1 MAKLSLSE
9 VSKQFNLNRSTI
21 YRAVRNGRL
30 SRCSDGQFDIAE
42 VIRCFGEP
50 DQVSKPTE
58 PQRQSSDA
66 ATQKLIAHL
75 ENEVKKYQER
85 EERLMQQIDRMQT
98 LIELK
103 TVAPATVVP
112 HPDATAC
119 DTPMPQHAKIDQ
131 PTENKENLNKDMAE
145 NVADIQQN
153 ATAHTTTTL
162 QRYNAT
168 TLQRSMLQ
176 NVAVPQ
182 AKKRSLFNRV
192 LHAVLRDD

>member
-9 VSKQFNLNRSTI
+9 VSKQFNLDRSTI

-30 SRCSDGQFDIAE
+30 SRSSDGQFDIAE

-58 PQRQSSDA
+58 PPQQGSDG

-103 TVAPATVVP
+103 SVAPATAMP

-119 DTPMPQHAKIDQ
+119 DTPTPQHATASQ
-131 PTENKENLNKDMAE
+131 NTENKENLNND
-145 NVADIQQN
+145 VAASVAMPQQD
-153 ATAHTTTTL
+153 ATARDSQTPQRATL
-162 QRYNAT
+162 QNMA
-168 TLQRSMLQ
+168 
-176 NVAVPQ
+176 APQ
-182 AKKRSLFNRV
+182 PKKRGLFGRV
-192 LHAVLRDD
+192 LNAVFNDDE

>member
-9 VSKQFNLNRSTI
+9 VSKKFHIDRSTI

-30 SRCSDGQFDIAE
+30 SRSSDGQFDLSE

-50 DQVSKPTE
+50 EQISQQIEPSK
-58 PQRQSSDA
+58 SDNDES
-66 ATQKLIAHL
+66 TKKLIIHL

-103 TVAPATVVP
+103 TVAPATAAP
-112 HPDATAC
+112 QQDATAC
-119 DTPMPQHAKIDQ
+119 DTDMPQ
-131 PTENKENLNKDMAE
+131 
-145 NVADIQQN
+145 
-153 ATAHTTTTL
+153 
-162 QRYNAT
+162 YAT
-168 TLQRSMLQ
+168 TQQDNDNKKNNELNIVE

-182 AKKRSLFNRV
+182 QETTAYHTQTLQHTTMKNVAVPQPKKRGLFGRV
-192 LHAVLRDD
+192 LNAVFDND

>member
-9 VSKQFNLNRSTI
+9 VSKKFHIDRSTI

-30 SRCSDGQFDIAE
+30 SRSSDGQFDLSE

-50 DQVSKPTE
+50 EQTSQQIE
-58 PQRQSSDA
+58 SSTSGSDES
-66 ATQKLIAHL
+66 TKKLIIHL

-103 TVAPATVVP
+103 TVAPATAAP
-112 HPDATAC
+112 QQDATAC
-119 DTPMPQHAKIDQ
+119 DPDMPQHATRQQDND
-131 PTENKENLNKDMAE
+131 NKKNNELNIVE
-145 NVADIQQN
+145 
-153 ATAHTTTTL
+153 
-162 QRYNAT
+162 
-168 TLQRSMLQ
+168 

-182 AKKRSLFNRV
+182 QETTAYHTQTLQHATLQNVVVPQPKKRGLFGRV
-192 LHAVLRDD
+192 LNAVFDND

>member
-9 VSKQFNLNRSTI
+9 VSKQFNVDRSTI

-30 SRCSDGQFDIAE
+30 SRSSDGQFDIAE

-50 DQVSKPTE
+50 QQISQPAKEAPK
-58 PQRQSSDA
+58 QSSDT
-66 ATQKLIAHL
+66 ATQKLITHL

-103 TVAPATVVP
+103 SVAPATVVP

-119 DTPMPQHAKIDQ
+119 DSQTPQHATIDQ
-131 PTENKENLNKDMAE
+131 NIENKENLNNDVAE
-145 NVADIQQN
+145 IVAVPQQN
-153 ATAHTTTTL
+153 ATARDSQTPQHATL
-162 QRYNAT
+162 QNMA
-168 TLQRSMLQ
+168 
-176 NVAVPQ
+176 APQ
-182 AKKRSLFNRV
+182 PKKRGLFGRV
-192 LHAVLRDD
+192 LNAVFNDE

>member
-9 VSKQFNLNRSTI
+9 VSKQFKVDRSTI

-30 SRCSDGQFDIAE
+30 SRSSDNQFDIAE

-58 PQRQSSDA
+58 PPQQGSDG

-103 TVAPATVVP
+103 SVAPATAVQ
-112 HPDATAC
+112 HHNATAC
-119 DTPMPQHAKIDQ
+119 DSQTPQHATTDQ
-131 PTENKENLNKDMAE
+131 NIENKENLNKD
-145 NVADIQQN
+145 VAASVAMPQQD
-153 ATAHTTTTL
+153 ATARDSQMPQRATL
-162 QRYNAT
+162 QNMA
-168 TLQRSMLQ
+168 
-176 NVAVPQ
+176 APQ
-182 AKKRSLFNRV
+182 PKKRGLFGRV
-192 LHAVLRDD
+192 LNAVFNDDE

>member
-9 VSKQFNLNRSTI
+9 VSKQFNVDRSTI

-30 SRCSDGQFDIAE
+30 SRSSDGQFDIAE

-50 DQVSKPTE
+50 QQISQPAKEAPK
-58 PQRQSSDA
+58 QSSDT
-66 ATQKLIAHL
+66 ATQKLITHL

-103 TVAPATVVP
+103 SVAPATAVP

-119 DTPMPQHAKIDQ
+119 DSKMPQHATTDQ
-131 PTENKENLNKDMAE
+131 DIENKENLNKD
-145 NVADIQQN
+145 VAASVAIPQQY
-153 ATAHTTTTL
+153 ATARDSQTPQRATL
-162 QRYNAT
+162 QN
-168 TLQRSMLQ
+168 M
-176 NVAVPQ
+176 AVPQ
-182 AKKRSLFNRV
+182 PKKRGLFGRV
-192 LHAVLRDD
+192 LNAVFNED

>member
-9 VSKQFNLNRSTI
+9 VSKQFNVDRSTI

-30 SRCSDGQFDIAE
+30 SRSSDGQFDIAE

-50 DQVSKPTE
+50 DQVSKATE
-58 PQRQSSDA
+58 PQRQSSDT

-75 ENEVKKYQER
+75 ENEVRKYQER

-103 TVAPATVVP
+103 SVAPATAVP

-119 DTPMPQHAKIDQ
+119 DSQTPQHATTDQ
-131 PTENKENLNKDMAE
+131 NIENKENLNND
-145 NVADIQQN
+145 VAASVAMPQQD
-153 ATAHTTTTL
+153 ATARDSQTPQRATL
-162 QRYNAT
+162 QNMA
-168 TLQRSMLQ
+168 
-176 NVAVPQ
+176 APQ
-182 AKKRSLFNRV
+182 PKKRGLFGRV
-192 LHAVLRDD
+192 LNAVFNDDE

>member
-9 VSKQFNLNRSTI
+9 VSKKFHVDRSTI

-30 SRCSDGQFDIAE
+30 SRSSDGQFDLAE

-50 DQVSKPTE
+50 DQTPQKIESSKQEGDESTK
-58 PQRQSSDA
+58 
-66 ATQKLIAHL
+66 KLIAHL

-103 TVAPATVVP
+103 TVAPATAAAQQ
-112 HPDATAC
+112 DAMAC
-119 DTPMPQHAKIDQ
+119 DTDMPQHAT
-131 PTENKENLNKDMAE
+131 TEQSHDNKKNNEFDMAE
-145 NVADIQQN
+145 NVAVPQQE
-153 ATAHTTTTL
+153 TTTHHT
-162 QRYNAT
+162 QTPQHAT
-168 TLQRSMLQ
+168 LQ

-182 AKKRSLFNRV
+182 YKKRGLFSRV
-192 LHAVLRDD
+192 LNAVFDND

>member
-9 VSKQFNLNRSTI
+9 VSKKFHVDRSTI

-30 SRCSDGQFDIAE
+30 SRSSDGQFDLAE

-50 DQVSKPTE
+50 EQTSQKIESSKQEGDESTK
-58 PQRQSSDA
+58 
-66 ATQKLIAHL
+66 KLIAHL

-103 TVAPATVVP
+103 SVAPATAAP
-112 HPDATAC
+112 QQDATAC
-119 DTPMPQHAKIDQ
+119 DTKMPQHATTQQDND
-131 PTENKENLNKDMAE
+131 NKKNNELNIAE
-145 NVADIQQN
+145 NVAVPQQET
-153 ATAHTTTTL
+153 TAYHTQTL
-162 QRYNAT
+162 QHAT
-168 TLQRSMLQ
+168 LQ

-182 AKKRSLFNRV
+182 HKKRGLFGRV
-192 LHAVLRDD
+192 LNAVFDND

>member
-9 VSKQFNLNRSTI
+9 VSKQFNVDRSTI

-30 SRCSDGQFDIAE
+30 SRSSDGQFDIAE

-50 DQVSKPTE
+50 DQLSKPTE
-58 PQRQSSDA
+58 PPKQTNDA

-103 TVAPATVVP
+103 SVAPATAVP
-112 HPDATAC
+112 HPDTTAC
-119 DTPMPQHAKIDQ
+119 DSQTPQHATIDQ
-131 PTENKENLNKDMAE
+131 NIENKENSNNDVAE
-145 NVADIQQN
+145 IVGVPQQN
-153 ATAHTTTTL
+153 TTARDSQTPQRATL
-162 QRYNAT
+162 QNMA
-168 TLQRSMLQ
+168 
-176 NVAVPQ
+176 APQ
-182 AKKRSLFNRV
+182 PKKRGLFGRV
-192 LHAVLRDD
+192 LNAVFNDE

>member
-9 VSKQFNLNRSTI
+9 VSKQFNVDRSTI

-30 SRCSDGQFDIAE
+30 SRSSDGQFDIAE

-50 DQVSKPTE
+50 DQLSKPTE
-58 PQRQSSDA
+58 PPKQSSDA

-103 TVAPATVVP
+103 SVAPATAVP
-112 HPDATAC
+112 HPDTTAC
-119 DTPMPQHAKIDQ
+119 DSQTPQHATIDQ
-131 PTENKENLNKDMAE
+131 NIENKENLNNDMAE
-145 NVADIQQN
+145 IVAVPQQN
-153 ATAHTTTTL
+153 ATARDSQTPQHATL
-162 QRYNAT
+162 QNMA
-168 TLQRSMLQ
+168 
-176 NVAVPQ
+176 APQ
-182 AKKRSLFNRV
+182 PKKRGLFGRV
-192 LHAVLRDD
+192 LNAVFNDE

>member
-9 VSKQFNLNRSTI
+9 VSKQFNVDRSTI

-30 SRCSDGQFDIAE
+30 SRSSDGQFDIAE

-50 DQVSKPTE
+50 DQLSKPTE
-58 PQRQSSDA
+58 PPKQTNDA
-66 ATQKLIAHL
+66 ATQKLISHL

-103 TVAPATVVP
+103 SVAPATAVQ

-119 DTPMPQHAKIDQ
+119 DSQTPQHATTDQ
-131 PTENKENLNKDMAE
+131 DIENKENLNKD
-145 NVADIQQN
+145 VAASVAMPQQD
-153 ATAHTTTTL
+153 ATVRDSQTPQRATL
-162 QRYNAT
+162 QNMA
-168 TLQRSMLQ
+168 
-176 NVAVPQ
+176 APQ
-182 AKKRSLFNRV
+182 PKKRGLFGRV
-192 LHAVLRDD
+192 LNAVFNDDE

>member
-1 MAKLSLSE
+1 MAKISLSE
-9 VSKQFNLNRSTI
+9 VSKQFNVDRSTI

-30 SRCSDGQFDIAE
+30 SRSSDGQFDIAE

-50 DQVSKPTE
+50 EQTSQPTE
-58 PQRQSSDA
+58 PPKKSSDA
-66 ATQKLIAHL
+66 ATQKLISHL

-103 TVAPATVVP
+103 SVAPATAVP

-119 DTPMPQHAKIDQ
+119 DTQTPQHATAIQ
-131 PTENKENLNKDMAE
+131 ETENKQNFNK
-145 NVADIQQN
+145 NVAESMAVPQQN
-153 ATAHTTTTL
+153 TTAHNTPTL
-162 QRYNAT
+162 QRAT
-168 TLQRSMLQ
+168 LQ

-182 AKKRSLFNRV
+182 AKKRGLFGRV
-192 LHAVLRDD
+192 LNAVFNED